1 MTKPD
6 LEPDLEIDARGLRCP
21 LPVIRME
28 SALRKM
34 APGQKLKICADD
46 PIAALDL
53 PHFAQQAG
61 HEIERMMVDMSRS
74 DGNTCVFMVTRGE
87 KP

>member
-1 MTKPD
+1 MAK
-6 LEPDLEIDARGLRCP
+6 PDLEIDARGLRCP

-28 SALRKM
+28 AALRKM
-34 APGQKLKICADD
+34 RPGENLRICADD
-46 PIAALDL
+46 PVATLDL

-61 HEIERMMVDMSRS
+61 HHIVRMSAEEAEVEGDI
-74 DGNTCVFMVTRGE
+74 CVFLVTRSE